1 MSKGTLEEEDKLTQE
16 DVQKKSKII
25 IIIKNNNNNKN
36 IRENRNIS
44 LKNITNKNNSQIL
57 DDSDFIVEFFLIYF

>member
-1 MSKGTLEEEDKLTQE
+1 MQWMSPSVLLRKRMSKGTLEEEDKLTQE

-44 LKNITNKNNSQIL
+44 LKKI
-57 DDSDFIVEFFLIYF
+57 